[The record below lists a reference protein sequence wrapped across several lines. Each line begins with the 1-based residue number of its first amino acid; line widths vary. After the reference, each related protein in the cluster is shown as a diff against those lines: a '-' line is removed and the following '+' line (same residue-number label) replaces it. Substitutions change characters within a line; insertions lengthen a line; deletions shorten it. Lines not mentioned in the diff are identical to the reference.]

1 MFSTLVLVG
10 LAALSAD
17 LAPPRVGAPV
27 QAAAADDMAAIYNKL
42 QRAIDDDRHDDALG
56 FAKAMVAH
64 PTFADLPPEGQGL
77 IHHLV
82 GVLLLEAGRPAAAL
96 PSLTLAT
103 DSPGATLQHW
113 MMRLG
118 ATSAVRDQDETAR
131 IMAVMLTR
139 FPGAKDEILDDFILQ
154 MAGSPEVDRD
164 VAFALR
170 LALLRS
176 GWSHNED
183 SWIWVK
189 LVDDLMARGRGDETG
204 PVIARVTAPANRM
217 QLFAMRRYDAVR
229 PADATFDVG
238 PAYAADLELD
248 RIRAEAP
255 GATIEDRNAYAKAL
269 RARGR
274 FDEALAVADQILSAP
289 PPDEEAEP
297 ERDFDLTWA
306 MDTRAH
312 ILLALGRH
320 DEAIEQARTAA
331 ARTEY
336 GQPNVSQTI
345 NMGSMLLR
353 LERYA
358 EARDAVAPIQPDQVS
373 AYGLMQA
380 LQIRACAAR
389 ALSDE
394 VAASDLLTH
403 LDGKWRDAP
412 NAAYAALAC
421 RGDEDGMARLLMQ
434 MLADAEHQ
442 ESGVAYMH
450 RYLDATPVSDFDRRM
465 TERHHRV
472 IARPEVVAARDAVA
486 RVYDVPVV
494 TIGL

>member
-10 LAALSAD
+10 IAALLAD
-17 LAPPRVGAPV
+17 LAPARVGAPV
-27 QAAAADDMAAIYNKL
+27 QTAAIDDMAAIYRKL
-42 QRAIDDDRHDDALG
+42 QSAIDDHRHDDALV
-56 FAKAMVAH
+56 FAKTMIAH
-64 PTFADLPPEGQGL
+64 PGFADLPPERQGL
-77 IHHLV
+77 VHYLV
-82 GVLLLEAGRPAAAL
+82 GVLLVEAGRPAAAL

-103 DSPGATLQHW
+103 ESPGATRQHW
-113 MMRLG
+113 MTRLG
-118 ATSAVRDQDETAR
+118 ATSAVRDRDGTAR
-131 IMAVMLTR
+131 VMAVMLTR
-139 FPGAKDEILDDFILQ
+139 FPEAKDELFDDFVLQ
-154 MAGSPEVDRD
+154 MAGSPEVDAEA
-164 VAFALR
+164 AFELR

-189 LVDDLMARGRGDETG
+189 LVDDLMARGRGAETG
-204 PVIARVTAPANRM
+204 AVIARVTAPANRM

-229 PADATFDVG
+229 PADAIFDIG

-248 RIRAEAP
+248 RTRAEAS
-255 GATIEDRNAYAKAL
+255 GATIEDRNTYVMAL

-274 FDEALAVADQILSAP
+274 FDEALVLADKILAAP
-289 PPDEEAEP
+289 PPDAEAEP
-297 ERDFDLTWA
+297 EAESDLTWA

-345 NMGSMLLR
+345 NLGGALLR

-358 EARDAVAPIQPDQVS
+358 EARDTVVSIEADQVS

-389 ALSDE
+389 ALSDHDT
-394 VAASDLLTH
+394 AADLFAR
-403 LDGKWRDAP
+403 LDAEWRNAP

-421 RGDEDGMARLLMQ
+421 RGDEDGMARLLVE
-434 MLADAEHQ
+434 MLADPEHQ
-442 ESGVAYMH
+442 EIGVAYMH
-450 RYLDATPVSDFDRRM
+450 RYLDSTPVSDFDRDM
-465 TERHHRV
+465 TERHFRV

-486 RVYDVPVV
+486 RVYDIPIVNVA
-494 TIGL
+494 L